1 MKKIKL
7 AIFDMDGLLID
18 TERQMWLRNE
28 QIVLKEMGYEPDMD
42 MLRGIMGMTFEEEE
56 KVFKGFYGEDFD
68 PGYYFPHLV
77 AYNQKQVLSEGVP
90 KRPGTDE
97 LLEYLKEKG
106 ITMAVATSTHRDN
119 ALIMLEKAGIGD
131 YFDLV
136 VCGDDV
142 SRSKPNPD
150 IYLKVAEA
158 YPYGKEDM
166 VIFEDAHN
174 GARAAINAGIPLIL
188 VPDIAKVTEEDKKE
202 AYLVINSLE
211 EVIDYLY

>member
-1 MKKIKL
+1 
-7 AIFDMDGLLID
+7 
-18 TERQMWLRNE
+18 
-28 QIVLKEMGYEPDMD
+28 
-42 MLRGIMGMTFEEEE
+42 
-56 KVFKGFYGEDFD
+56 
-68 PGYYFPHLV
+68 PHLV
-77 AYNQKQVLSEGVP
+77 AYNQKQILSEGVP

-97 LLEYLKEKG
+97 LLAYLKEKG

-158 YPYGKEDM
+158 YPYEKEDM

-211 EVIDYLY
+211 EAIDYLY